1 MCKKKLVFTLNQ
13 STIIYAKKHTN
24 TSTAINN
31 NDLIVIA
38 GFGDQINQ
46 LVNSLTDIVCLEN
59 IDFLS
64 SKVDNLITT
73 LNNTKT
79 QSTSYAKV
87 TSQAINPYDNI
98 QIKQNQVDEKTIRIS
113 ASGNNSPAE
122 V

>member
-1 MCKKKLVFTLNQ
+1 MAVIFLKRLDDVREKIGVYMKSINDHQC
-13 STIIYAKKHTN
+13 KKHTS

-46 LVNSLTDIVCLEN
+46 LVNSLTDIMCLEN
-59 IDFLS
+59 IDILS

-87 TSQAINPYDNI
+87 TSQAIHPYGNI
-98 QIKQNQVDEKTIRIS
+98 QQQMFKINTY
-113 ASGNNSPAE
+113 
-122 V
+122 